1 MSTFADWVARS
12 QFNKLIVR
20 DRKTLKKVHGME
32 RILYGVSRL
41 LFSIIMALPSSA
53 AIAAAS
59 AEQEDSTVGL
69 NVKLGY
75 DRTNGKYDQ
84 STNSTASTSSVTVA
98 YDTDDYSF
106 DLVVPYLRQ
115 SGPGRLVAIAGQ
127 RGIVTIGPDQRAS
140 GLGDVTAGL
149 TRYVLNE
156 EDHGVDLDLGTVF
169 KFHTA
174 SVSKGLG
181 SGKSDLAIQTALGR
195 SFGALNTTLTLG
207 YTFVGKPP
215 DQGYRNAY
223 YASMDGTFKIT
234 ERVSLGITYA
244 AGGSI
249 INGLPGTRDITAN
262 VNFKPTKKFKLNAY
276 YSVGRSTQSPD
287 RGAGITASR
296 DF

>member
-1 MSTFADWVARS
+1 M
-12 QFNKLIVR
+12 Q
-20 DRKTLKKVHGME
+20 
-32 RILYGVSRL
+32 RIRFGVSRVL
-41 LFSIIMALPSSA
+41 LSIVTAFASYA
-53 AIAAAS
+53 AIAASS
-59 AEQEDSTVGL
+59 AEQEDSGVGL

-75 DRTNGKYDQ
+75 DRTTGKYDQ
-84 STNSTASTSSVTVA
+84 STNSTASTNSVTVA
-98 YDTDDYSF
+98 YDSENYSF

-156 EDHGVDLDLGTVF
+156 EDNGVDLDLGTVF

-181 SGKSDLAIQTALGR
+181 SGKSDFAIQSALGR

-223 YASMDGTFKIT
+223 YASLDGSYK
-234 ERVSLGITYA
+234 VSESVSVGITYA

-249 INGLPGTRDITAN
+249 IEGLPGTRDITAN
-262 VNFKPTKKFKLNAY
+262 LNFKPVKKFKVNLY

-287 RGAGITASR
+287 RGAGVTASR

>member
-1 MSTFADWVARS
+1 MQRIRFGV
-12 QFNKLIVR
+12 L
-20 DRKTLKKVHGME
+20 
-32 RILYGVSRL
+32 RILL
-41 LFSIIMALPSSA
+41 SIVTAFPLYA
-53 AIAAAS
+53 AQAEAS
-59 AEQEDSTVGL
+59 AEQEDSGVGL

-75 DRTNGKYDQ
+75 DRTSGKYDQ
-84 STNSTASTSSVTVA
+84 STSSTASTNSVTIA
-98 YDTDDYSF
+98 YDTDNYSLDF
-106 DLVVPYLRQ
+106 VVPYLQQ

-127 RGIVTIGPDQRAS
+127 RGILTIGPDQRAS
-140 GLGDVTAGL
+140 GLGDVTAGV

-156 EDHGVDLDLGTVF
+156 EDNGRDLDLGTVF

-181 SGKSDLAIQTALGR
+181 SGKSDFAIQTALGR
-195 SFGALNTTLTLG
+195 SFGLLNTTFTIG

-223 YASMDGTFKIT
+223 YASLDGSYKIN
-234 ERVSLGITYA
+234 EGVSVGITYA

-249 INGLPGTRDITAN
+249 IEGLPGTRDITAN
-262 VNFKPTKKFKLNAY
+262 VNFKPVKKFRVNLY